1 MDAKFD
7 VRMFTLDP
15 NAIRDL
21 LKMYKNYPCLWD
33 QTDLLYCNKDARKEA
48 YEAILKKMK
57 TYHEDITMDICKRK
71 LENMRATYKREVRR
85 MMAAT
90 QRGDSY
96 RTTLWYFDLFS
107 FIDGGTVVSRNYK
120 ESRDGADDDD
130 NDETQPDIDNDEPHA
145 EPEFSPYYAEYL
157 DEEPTSK
164 KSKKSDSYIS
174 KRVKEEE
181 TNPNISG
188 VFLTGPDP
196 EEPIVFNEINE
207 AVAFGR
213 AVGLQLKELDGLQRV
228 IAEKL
233 ISDTI
238 FHARLNKLTT
248 NSTIHLNS
256 DFGNI

>member
-1 MDAKFD
+1 
-7 VRMFTLDP
+7 
-15 NAIRDL
+15 
-21 LKMYKNYPCLWD
+21 
-33 QTDLLYCNKDARKEA
+33 
-48 YEAILKKMK
+48 MK

-107 FIDGGTVVSRNYK
+107 FIDGGTVVTEGPRT
-120 ESRDGADDDD
+120 SRDENAEETD
-130 NDETQPDIDNDEPHA
+130 NDENQPDNDNDDSHA
-145 EPEFSPYYAEYL
+145 EGDYPPYYAEYL
-157 DEEPTSK
+157 EEEPKPK
-164 KSKKSDSYIS
+164 KTRKSDYLS
-174 KRVKEEE
+174 KRVKEED
-181 TNPNISG
+181 TNPSISG
-188 VFLTGPDP
+188 VFLTGPDS
-196 EEPIVFNEINE
+196 EEPIMYNEINE
-207 AVAFGR
+207 AVAFGK

-248 NSTIHLNS
+248 N
-256 DFGNI
+256 